1 MNGDRLTPWVEG
13 TAADLVADALALEV
27 KASPRMVTSWIED
40 GLLANP
46 EPRKT
51 SAHGSDP
58 RVFPREQREL
68 FTRLLEARERSPLG
82 RIPQCS
88 SGRPRI
94 ATQVLQGVSGLGP
107 PWRSSFS
114 AIEERNAQAV
124 GRSRQGR
131 RAGGRSSGA
140 TEDRN
145 GYP

>member
-58 RVFPREQREL
+58 RVFPASNASCSPDFWKPEGAPRWGVFRS
-68 FTRLLEARERSPLG
+68 ARW
-82 RIPQCS
+82 
-88 SGRPRI
+88 SGSCC
-94 ATQVLQGVSGLGP
+94 TCG
-107 PWRSSFS
+107 
-114 AIEERNAQAV
+114 
-124 GRSRQGR
+124 
-131 RAGGRSSGA
+131 
-140 TEDRN
+140 
-145 GYP
+145 